1 MISALI
7 GWMTK
12 KRPDCVETVVFVA
25 PQLICVVL
33 FSRMGRRERQVEWK
47 VGLRGRESDSI
58 FRHEITLKHS
68 YYWSASIRRAVCVSH
83 TSLTSVWW
91 RKCVFVSVT
100 WVNVHTP
107 EHTRPSSRPHRQLN
121 LLHVFRASINY
132 IYIYTYIHT
141 PLLLIKAWS
150 KIQTKL

>member
-1 MISALI
+1 
-7 GWMTK
+7 MTK

-25 PQLICVVL
+25 LQLICVVL

-58 FRHEITLKHS
+58 FRHEITLKQLLLI
-68 YYWSASIRRAVCVSH
+68 SIYQESSVCFSHVPDECLMEEVCVCLCHLSKCTH
-83 TSLTSVWW
+83 TWTHL
-91 RKCVFVSVT
+91 CVS
-100 WVNVHTP
+100 
-107 EHTRPSSRPHRQLN
+107 RPSSRPHRQLN

-132 IYIYTYIHT
+132 RYIYIYTHIHT

-150 KIQTKL
+150 IIQTKL